1 MKGGR
6 VLLAATSVLLFA
18 SMAAGSN
25 QGLSSGGYGASL
37 GAGGA
42 MAAERCGWGQSPAAL
57 RPGQRGILLG
67 THRPFGLEEVRV
79 MEAGGFW
86 DLQRAG
92 FGGTWRQTGVEDL
105 FLEQGFEGQ
114 ASWRFGG
121 GRSGFPGRL
130 DVGGALTWWRQAT
143 AGRPGIGRGEQGY
156 GLVWKPFPRL
166 GAGAFVR
173 GLSFRKS
180 DYLDGESRNR
190 IMQCGLQA
198 ESRPATQ
205 GGEGPAQVLRF
216 DLRRTGDTDWRALA
230 SLSVRPHQSFEIT
243 SGLASAPFQFSLGIR
258 LDFSGIAFHQAFR
271 QHRDLGATWLG
282 SIAFASGSRQEPIQ
296 YP

>member
-1 MKGGR
+1 MKAGR
-6 VLLAATSVLLFA
+6 TFLVLLLSASLFVSRA
-18 SMAAGSN
+18 GGSN
-25 QGLSSGGYGASL
+25 QGLSSGGFGASL

-42 MAAERCGWGQSPAAL
+42 TAAERCGWGQSPAAL
-57 RPGQRGILLG
+57 RPGQKGFLLG

-79 MEAGGFW
+79 MEAGGYW
-86 DLQRAG
+86 DMHRAG
-92 FGGTWRQTGVEDL
+92 FGGGWRQTGVEGL

-114 ASWRFGG
+114 ASWRFGE

-130 DVGGALTWWRQAT
+130 DVGGSLTWWRQAT
-143 AGRPGIGRGEQGY
+143 AGRPGVGRGEQGY
-156 GLVWKPFPRL
+156 GWVWRPFPRL

-180 DYLDGESRNR
+180 EYLDGESRNR
-190 IMQCGLQA
+190 IIQCGLEA
-198 ESRPATQ
+198 ESRPVDH
-205 GGEGPAQVLRF
+205 GGEGPVQALRF

-230 SLSVRPHQSFEIT
+230 SLSVRPHPTFEIT

-258 LDFSGIAFHQAFR
+258 LDFSGISFHQAFR

-282 SIAFASGSRQEPIQ
+282 SIAYASGPR
-296 YP
+296 